1 METDQDQP
9 EVLDTIYLRVRAQAL
24 DEERRSL
31 AEAKTALLRQV
42 QHLEDVVREAD
53 AQRQQAE
60 DHLHTERVQIRVG
73 ETERL
78 RVRVQD
84 LEAENRRLQSESQ
97 TLWDDR
103 YKRLVAE
110 NRQLARERD
119 IAQGVAKVLQTTQPA
134 TVPYY
139 TPDAPPPADTTGQ
152 AEIIRL
158 LRELVTMVRGEEPST
173 RREPAPDLGDT
184 QVSFPPEPLWPDA
197 FRRPEYT
204 TEDYARELG
213 VEETEG

>member
-1 METDQDQP
+1 MEIDQP

-119 IAQGVAKVLQTTQPA
+119 IAQGVAKVLQTTQPVVA
-134 TVPYY
+134 PYA
-139 TPDAPPPADTTGQ
+139 APELLKADTNWQ
-152 AEIIRL
+152 AEMLRL
-158 LRELVTMVRGEEPST
+158 LRELTTMVRGEEPPQ

-197 FRRPEYT
+197 FRASRLT

-213 VEETEG
+213 VAEEKTH